1 MRLARTLFSLALATL
16 ASLASLAVAG
26 EIKPYNAREFDELTQ
41 AGKSIL
47 VDVSATWC
55 PTCKAQKPILDSLM
69 QQPAY
74 RDVAM
79 MTVDFDTNGAALKRF
94 KVRLQSTLIA
104 FKGTT
109 EVGRSVGDT
118 TPSGIESLIKKTVN

>member
-1 MRLARTLFSLALATL
+1 MKLAQTAISLALATL
-16 ASLASLAVAG
+16 TSLAVAG
-26 EIKPYNAREFDELTQ
+26 EIKPYSAREFDRLTE
-41 AGKSIL
+41 AGKPVV

-74 RDVAM
+74 RDVTLL
-79 MTVDFDTNGAALKRF
+79 TVDFDTGGEALKRF
-94 KVRLQSTLIA
+94 KVRMQSTLVA
-104 FKGTT
+104 FKGAA

-118 TPSGIESLIKKTVN
+118 TSTGIENLIKKTVN